1 MKLCREVEVKFNPNS
16 EIDLSD
22 WPRHLPMGSPFRL
35 LRWLQRGSRR
45 SLLMQ
50 SLDHKEVL
58 SILVCINR
66 YTLEF
71 PQLLLANILH
81 QLISFNFGVR
91 D

>member
-1 MKLCREVEVKFNPNS
+1 
-16 EIDLSD
+16 
-22 WPRHLPMGSPFRL
+22 
-35 LRWLQRGSRR
+35 
-45 SLLMQ
+45 MQ
-50 SLDHKEVL
+50 SLEHIEVL

-91 D
+91 VEGLRLFRSDTVSMTRSMMNFIHSLLISVPKSPATRLVQFSDKLLERF